1 MSDLFAKP
9 VDPMPDHGARDV
21 CSASI
26 RTAEDPD
33 PDPDLEPALPEADA
47 DADAP
52 ELVADAARPFPMVLV
67 GTQEDDAAAGCAA
80 GVGFWP
86 WKKVEVP

>member
-1 MSDLFAKP
+1 M
-9 VDPMPDHGARDV
+9 GR
-21 CSASI
+21 I
-26 RTAEDPD
+26 RTAEE
-33 PDPDLEPALPEADA
+33 PDLEPALPEAE
-47 DADAP
+47 ADAP

-67 GTQEDDAAAGCAA
+67 GTQEDDAGAGCAA

>member
-1 MSDLFAKP
+1 MYS
-9 VDPMPDHGARDV
+9 
-21 CSASI
+21 SI

-33 PDPDLEPALPEADA
+33 PDLDPALPEADA
-47 DADAP
+47 EADAP

-67 GTQEDDAAAGCAA
+67 GTQEDDAGAGCAA